1 MDAVRRDVQI
11 TFHIPCACEHHIVI
25 HSRGAEL
32 MAVRDIMQ
40 WRAYTSCPFVPCL
53 ASAYNFMFSCTSARQ
68 VAEQRKLSCS
78 PVLSNCIAFDHRSCM
93 PTVHGHVLGLQ
104 LCLSQVSSAAS
115 TCHCMPSAHVYPL
128 FMAMCLASLSVAGF
142 YCVKCYVD
150 VTSPG
155 RVIDAALETVDT
167 DTDDIGTH
175 GHSSATPMHPGTLVR
190 KRGVGFKTQTCEIK
204 YR

>member
-1 MDAVRRDVQI
+1 
-11 TFHIPCACEHHIVI
+11 
-25 HSRGAEL
+25 
-32 MAVRDIMQ
+32 
-40 WRAYTSCPFVPCL
+40 
-53 ASAYNFMFSCTSARQ
+53 
-68 VAEQRKLSCS
+68 
-78 PVLSNCIAFDHRSCM
+78 
-93 PTVHGHVLGLQ
+93 VLGLQ

>member
-1 MDAVRRDVQI
+1 VRRDVQI

-128 FMAMCLASLSVAGF
+128 FMAMCLASSSVCRRFQVLRRRATVCLLLMYTHCSWPCAWPLCLSQG
-142 YCVKCYVD
+142 
-150 VTSPG
+150 S
-155 RVIDAALETVDT
+155 TV
-167 DTDDIGTH
+167 
-175 GHSSATPMHPGTLVR
+175 SSATSM
-190 KRGVGFKTQTCEIK
+190 
-204 YR
+204 